1 MARAPGIK
9 EHAMRTTSNTA
20 GPGGGPPRWLAAGLA
35 AGILTA
41 GLALAG
47 CGGSGGPA
55 AAVPSLG
62 PAASDAGGSGSQG
75 SSGNLHAAAQCVRQH
90 GIPSFADPVRTPS
103 GAVYSD
109 LRSLQDA
116 PAAALN
122 AVRAACGT
130 LLAQAGLNPE
140 KEPPAPPALVQAGVR
155 AAACERAHGLPA
167 MQDPTART
175 PYTPGHGFGL
185 TAGEVPGGKLAQGFQ
200 QAARAC
206 HVQIDAE
213 IRSSTLSSLG
223 SDG

>member
-1 MARAPGIK
+1 
-9 EHAMRTTSNTA
+9 MRTTSNTA
-20 GPGGGPPRWLAAGLA
+20 RPGGGRPRWLAAGLP

-47 CGGSGGPA
+47 CGGPGGPP

-62 PAASDAGGSGSQG
+62 PAASAAGGSGSQDAG
-75 SSGNLHAAAQCVRQH
+75 KNLHAAAQCVRQH
-90 GIPSFADPVRTPS
+90 GIPSFADPVRTPG

-109 LRSLQDA
+109 LRSIQDA

-122 AVRAACGT
+122 AVRAACAG
-130 LLAQAGLNPE
+130 LLTQAGLNPE
-140 KEPPAPPALVQAGVR
+140 REPSAPPALVQAGVR
-155 AAACERAHGLPA
+155 AAECERAHGLPT

-175 PYTPGHGFGL
+175 PYTPGHGFSL
-185 TAGEVPGGKLAQGFQ
+185 TASEVPGGKLGQGFQ
-200 QAARAC
+200 EAGRAC

>member
-1 MARAPGIK
+1 
-9 EHAMRTTSNTA
+9 MRTTSNTA
-20 GPGGGPPRWLAAGLA
+20 GPGGGRPGWLAAGLA
-35 AGILTA
+35 AGILAA

-47 CGGSGGPA
+47 CGGPGGPA
-55 AAVPSLG
+55 ATVPSLG
-62 PAASDAGGSGSQG
+62 HAAAAGGGGSQDPAG
-75 SSGNLHAAAQCVRQH
+75 SLHAAGQCVRQH
-90 GIPSFADPVRTPS
+90 GVPSFADPVRTPS

-109 LRSLQDA
+109 LRSVQDA

-130 LLAQAGLNPE
+130 LLAQAGLNAE

-155 AAACERAHGLPA
+155 AAECERAHGLPS

-185 TAGEVPGGKLAQGFQ
+185 TASEVPGGKLGQGFQ
-200 QAARAC
+200 QAGRAC
-206 HVQIDAE
+206 SAQIDAE
-213 IRSSTLSSLG
+213 IRASTLSSLA